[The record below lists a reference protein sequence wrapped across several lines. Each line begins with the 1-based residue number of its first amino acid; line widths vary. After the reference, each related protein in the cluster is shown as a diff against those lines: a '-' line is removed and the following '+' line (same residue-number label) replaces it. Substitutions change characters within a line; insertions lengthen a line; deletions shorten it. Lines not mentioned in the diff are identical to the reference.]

1 MRNFSHFPVVLSKHG
16 FAYYIS
22 PVYFIALFFGEN
34 LSDYCSQN
42 KKTAGYSSGGF
53 FYKELREFFWNFV
66 LFQPYICWH
75 SVFIWDGDFAL
86 Q

>member
-1 MRNFSHFPVVLSKHG
+1 MRIFSHFPVVLSKHG

-53 FYKELREFFWNFV
+53 FY
-66 LFQPYICWH
+66 
-75 SVFIWDGDFAL
+75 
-86 Q
+86 

>member
-42 KKTAGYSSGGF
+42 KKPPDIVPAAS
-53 FYKELREFFWNFV
+53 
-66 LFQPYICWH
+66 
-75 SVFIWDGDFAL
+75 FIKN
-86 Q
+86 